1 MRILVQSCL
10 DAKLEINNNVFSSI
24 ERGYL
29 LLVSFKPG
37 DNELIIDKMIAKLL
51 KMRIFLDEFG
61 KSNLSIKDIDGEIMS
76 VSQFTLYG
84 SLKDGNR
91 PSFTNSL
98 KFDEANKLYKLFN
111 NKLEAAFEKNIATG
125 QFGADMKIHF
135 TNDGP
140 YTIML
145 DSMELWGL

>member
-1 MRILVQSCL
+1 MRILIQSCL
-10 DAKLEINNNVFSSI
+10 NAKLEIDDDIFSSI
-24 ERGYL
+24 NQGYL

-37 DNELIIDKMIAKLL
+37 DNETIVDKMIAKLL
-51 KMRIFLDEFG
+51 KMRIFLDESG
-61 KSNLSIKDIDGEIMS
+61 KSNLNINDVNGEIMS

-91 PSFTNSL
+91 PSFTNSM
-98 KFDEANKLYKLFN
+98 KYEDANKLYNLFN
-111 NKLEAAFEKNIATG
+111 EKLKIAFGKNIATG
-125 QFGADMKIHF
+125 KFGDDMKIHF
-135 TNDGP
+135 TNNGP